1 MKKIFA
7 VVLSVVMMLSL
18 CTVLANAVYLSG
30 AAEGSWVTSEDD
42 FTPVGDIKVQWDP
55 DAASK
60 IVFDGDMSEWQKYN
74 MTEIGP
80 QNMASWAFGNDGMP
94 QNWSIKTYFVADPN
108 GLYVGFYITDD
119 KVAVGTNAAG
129 YSGDA
134 FQIAFDFGYLLG
146 HALETDPDSLTNI
159 KDIFYSFCLAPEG
172 TETLQIMRQES
183 DNDGLLSKD
192 GEEEF
197 NLVDGATAKTEE
209 GWCAEFFI
217 SWSRLYF
224 DADYKSWGNGTLKVG
239 VGKSQPLE
247 IGCSL
252 YYLNRDEDDG
262 AAITWAAGTVKGL
275 HYTNADGED
284 TPNPS
289 VSWSAY
295 DDGVHLILDYV
306 DGMTFNEPGIV
317 VLAEDE
323 TGGLVVDTSVTE
335 APTEPKTEKPTE
347 AKTEAPTEANVGTE
361 APTEAATKA
370 EKSGCKS
377 VIGGSIA
384 LILTAAAAA
393 VALKKH

>member
-30 AAEGSWVTSEDD
+30 ATEGSWVTSEDD
-42 FTPVGDIKVQWDP
+42 FTPVGDIKIQWDP
-55 DAASK
+55 DAKSK
-60 IVFDGDMSEWQKYN
+60 ITFDGDMSEWQKYN

-94 QNWSIKTYFVADPN
+94 QNWSIKTYFVADPD
-108 GLYVGFYITDD
+108 GLYIGFYITDD
-119 KVAVGTNAAG
+119 KVAVGTNPAA

-172 TETLQIMRQES
+172 TEEFQIMRQES
-183 DNDGLLSKD
+183 DDDILI
-192 GEEEF
+192 GEEDGV
-197 NLVDGATAKTEE
+197 LGATAKTEE
-209 GWCAEFFI
+209 GWCAEFFL
-217 SWSRLYF
+217 SWARLYY
-224 DADYKSWGNGTLKVG
+224 DADYKSWGNGSLKVG
-239 VGKSQPLE
+239 FGPSQPLE
-247 IGCSL
+247 MGCSL

-295 DDGVHLILDYV
+295 DDGVHLILDYAN
-306 DGMTFNEPGIV
+306 GMSFNEPGIV
-317 VLAEDE
+317 VLGEDE
-323 TGGLVVDTSVTE
+323 TGGIVVDTSVTE

-347 AKTEAPTEANVGTE
+347 AKTDAPTEAAATE
-361 APTEAATKA
+361 APTEAGTKAA

-377 VIGGSIA
+377 VVAGSVV
-384 LILTAAAAA
+384 LVVTAMAAA
-393 VALKKH
+393 VALKKKH

>member
-30 AAEGSWVTSEDD
+30 ASEGSWVTSEDD
-42 FTPVGDIKVQWDP
+42 FTPVGDIKIQWDP
-55 DAASK
+55 DAKSK
-60 IVFDGDMSEWQKYN
+60 ITFDGDMSEWQKYN

-94 QNWSIKTYFVADPN
+94 QNWSIKTYFVADPD

-119 KVAVGTNAAG
+119 KVATGSNPAG
-129 YSGDA
+129 YNGDA
-134 FQIAFDFGYLLG
+134 FQIALDFGYLLG

-172 TETLQIMRQES
+172 TEEFQIMRQES
-183 DNDGLLSKD
+183 DDDILI
-192 GEEEF
+192 GEEDG
-197 NLVDGATAKTEE
+197 VKGATAKTEE
-209 GWCAEFFI
+209 GWCAEFFL
-217 SWSRLYF
+217 SWARLYY

-239 VGKSQPLE
+239 VGASQPLE

-306 DGMTFNEPGIV
+306 NGMSFNEPGIV
-317 VLAEDE
+317 LLQEDE
-323 TGGLVVDTSVTE
+323 TGGIVVDTSVTE

-347 AKTEAPTEANVGTE
+347 AKTDAPTEAAATE
-361 APTEAATKA
+361 APTEAGTKAA

-377 VIGGSIA
+377 VVAGSVV
-384 LILTAAAAA
+384 LVVTAMAAA
-393 VALKKH
+393 VALKKKH